1 MRSFNVRSGMLEL
14 FYQCVVASALFL
26 AVGSSI
32 RASDTNRLNK
42 LIKKAGSVICCKL
55 ETLEAVVDRKNILLS
70 IMITGCLVWVTPLC
84 ATQQSAQS

>member
-32 RASDTNRLNK
+32 RASDTNRLNN
-42 LIKKAGSVICCKL
+42 LMKKAGSVMGCML
-55 ETLEAVVDRKNILLS
+55 ETVVGEEDTERNVVYH
-70 IMITGCLVWVTPLC
+70 G
-84 ATQQSAQS
+84 